1 MHALLLAAALLLPAA
16 APARTPVALLPA
28 TGSNVTAEQLGAATD
43 VLRAYL
49 ESTGRFLVIRAPWSG
64 PAGTEPTAW
73 DAARAAREA
82 GAALGV
88 TLRVSRLGA
97 TALARLGAYL
107 TDGASFH
114 SDELSAL
121 GPDDLDP
128 VLRRLAEGL
137 ASRSPARDLAEI
149 DTVTLRESRPLLK
162 RQASYAAGLRL
173 GALVPLERADPDQ
186 RTGVVAGLGLVGFF
200 DARSWLADI
209 SLDAWVSDLDFT
221 SDPDRAFQV
230 STGLYLPFSRG
241 DVAPYLGGALAFGYS
256 KFGGDEGGTG
266 LSARAAA
273 GLLLG
278 RLSDVSVRVEWAYF
292 WNLYDEVERGTGEP
306 VRVQGGAFS
315 VMLGTA
321 SR

>member
-1 MHALLLAAALLLPAA
+1 
-16 APARTPVALLPA
+16 V
-28 TGSNVTAEQLGAATD
+28 
-43 VLRAYL
+43 
-49 ESTGRFLVIRAPWSG
+49 
-64 PAGTEPTAW
+64 
-73 DAARAAREA
+73 
-82 GAALGV
+82 
-88 TLRVSRLGA
+88 
-97 TALARLGAYL
+97 ALARLGATL
-107 TDGASFH
+107 TDGAPFH
-114 SDELSAL
+114 ADELSAL

-137 ASRSPARDLAEI
+137 ARRTPARDLAEI
-149 DTVTLRESRPLLK
+149 DTVTLREAGPLPK

-173 GALVPLERADPDQ
+173 GVLVPLERADPEQ
-186 RTGVVAGLGLVGFF
+186 RTGVVGGLGLVGFF
-200 DARSWLADI
+200 DARSWLADV

-266 LSARAAA
+266 LSARAVA

-315 VMLGTA
+315 VVLGTA

>member
-1 MHALLLAAALLLPAA
+1 VHGLLLAAALLLPAA
-16 APARTPVALLPA
+16 APRAPVALLPA
-28 TGSNVTAEQLGAATD
+28 TGSNVSPEQLAAAGD

-49 ESTGRFLVIRAPWSG
+49 ESTGRFVVVRAPWGG
-64 PAGTEPTAW
+64 PPGAEPAPA
-73 DAARAAREA
+73 DAARAARES
-82 GAALGV
+82 GAALGLS
-88 TLRVSRLGA
+88 LRVSRLGA
-97 TALARLGAYL
+97 VALARLAAYDSAGAL
-107 TDGASFH
+107 FH
-114 SDELSAL
+114 ADELSAL

-137 ASRSPARDLAEI
+137 ARRSPARDLAEI
-149 DTVTLRESRPLLK
+149 DTVTLKESRPLLK

-186 RTGVVAGLGLVGFF
+186 RTGVVGGLGLVGFF
-200 DARSWLADI
+200 DARSWLADL
-209 SLDAWVSDLDFT
+209 SLDAWVSDIDFT

-256 KFGGDEGGTG
+256 KFGGDEGGSG
-266 LSARAAA
+266 LSARAVA

-278 RLSDVSVRVEWAYF
+278 RLSDVSVRVEWGYF
-292 WNLYDEVERGTGEP
+292 WNFYDEVERGTGEP
-306 VRVQGGAFS
+306 VRVHGGSFS
-315 VMLGTA
+315 VMVGTA